1 MREAAPPGLV
11 EWLEGLGVE
20 LLTVTYAELMQ
31 LGANV
36 MSLGQD
42 RVLSTTGADALNQ
55 RLRALGLT
63 VYDPDLWPFTMG
75 GGGPHCLAQPLRR
88 EAAGAGR

>member
-1 MREAAPPGLV
+1 MN
-11 EWLEGLGVE
+11 
-20 LLTVTYAELMQ
+20 

-36 MSLGQD
+36 MSLGGD
-42 RVLSTTGADALNQ
+42 RVLSAAGAGVLNE

-88 EAAGAGR
+88 EAASADR